1 MDYDTSAYDWSGL
14 PIFCLTSRS
23 LKWAVRGA
31 GKQGKHVQIT
41 RSDLCVAKIWV
52 TSSGKFTE
60 NSEETSDLLLFLHL
74 LHLSYG

>member
-14 PIFCLTSRS
+14 PVFCLTSRS

-41 RSDLCVAKIWV
+41 HFRFVCCKNIRIYSERVH
-52 TSSGKFTE
+52 KFQKSIYKKV
-60 NSEETSDLLLFLHL
+60 ND
-74 LHLSYG
+74 SYSYFM